1 VTVTEPLEVPTVFD
15 VNVTVMEHVPA
26 GATLLPQL
34 LVCENPPEVVMLVM
48 ESADAPVLVNATLW
62 AGGGHGLRLE
72 FNLQENLRL
81 AGVNCAVPFVSVIEA
96 LLNLVASVIETALAL
111 TAAFAG
117 RVAGPLKVDVPGL
130 PVLAGFIVPHP
141 GEQGLPPCVRVQF
154 NP

>member
-15 VNVTVMEHVPA
+15 VNVTVTEHVPA

-62 AGGGHGLRLE
+62 VCGGHGLRLE

-81 AGVNCAVPFVSVIEA
+81 AGVSCAVPFVSVIAA
-96 LLNLVASVIETALAL
+96 LLNLLVSVMETALTL
-111 TAAFAG
+111 TAEFAG
-117 RVAGPLKVDVPGL
+117 RVAGPLKVEVPGL

-141 GEQGLPPCVRVQF
+141 GEQLLPLCVRVQF